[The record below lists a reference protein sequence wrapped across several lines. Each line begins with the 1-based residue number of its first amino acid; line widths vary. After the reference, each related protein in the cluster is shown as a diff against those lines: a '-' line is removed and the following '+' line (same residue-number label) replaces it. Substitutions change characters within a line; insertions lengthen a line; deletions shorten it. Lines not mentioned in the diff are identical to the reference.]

1 MNDELKQELEELK
14 QDKTVFSEYIKAFYN
29 IEKVQDNYKN
39 TDEFKI
45 IEKFIKNENDN

>member
-14 QDKTVFSEYIKAFYN
+14 KDKIEFSEYIKAFYN